1 MSSYPSEFDPV
12 PISQPQSDYQQ
23 ITPQVAQ
30 RFAQQITQPVGPPTV
45 PISQPQVYQPQ
56 VYQPTVPVS
65 QPVVAQQVYQ
75 PQKTYK
81 YFPAPPVITT
91 YNKYQDVNN
100 DPNLQ
105 HKETLYFLDKT
116 HDWIKYDKSFKKIS
130 KIKRHIKGENGYE
143 IIYKILKL
151 FVKRGN
157 TNWYDLKMQEGL
169 VKDYIKHKLN
179 KIVDN

>member
-1 MSSYPSEFDPV
+1 MSSYPAAFDPV
-12 PISQPQSDYQQ
+12 PINPQIQQTQPIPSD
-23 ITPQVAQ
+23 PFSQVAQ
-30 RFAQQITQPVGPPTV
+30 IAQQQATIQTQPQ
-45 PISQPQVYQPQ
+45 IQPQIQP
-56 VYQPTVPVS
+56 
-65 QPVVAQQVYQ
+65 Q

-105 HKETLYFLDKT
+105 HTETLYFLDKT
-116 HDWIKYDKSFKKIS
+116 LDWIKYDKSFKKIS
-130 KIKRHIKGENGYE
+130 KIKRHIKGQNGYE